1 MAAIATAGC
10 SRGLGITQIVIGVL
24 LAIFGIIAA
33 AINPG
38 YTYWATAGHTPIW
51 GGILVLVTGII
62 GILYAKN
69 TGNGCL
75 KGWTIALNIILCIIM
90 ALDTI
95 FYGIGGGMFVASS
108 YISSWGTCY
117 RYDYYTGRTRSY
129 YCVKNVQCSACTG
142 IGTIYLLCLL
152 LCAVEW
158 WISLFAAIY
167 SCQCCGKSQNGT
179 VVVAHQ
185 QTAGTVTV
193 VNNGQPQM
201 QQQGQMAYYPQ
212 QQQQQGYPPQQMMM
226 VQPDGT
232 QVPMMMQ
239 PQMMVQPD
247 GTQVP
252 MMMQHGGQPMVY
264 AQQPQM
270 QPMGAQNNMYAPESQ
285 GPPAYAEAVPT
296 K

>member
-142 IGTIYLLCLL
+142 
-152 LCAVEW
+152 
-158 WISLFAAIY
+158 
-167 SCQCCGKSQNGT
+167 
-179 VVVAHQ
+179 
-185 QTAGTVTV
+185 TVTV